1 MSASMSSELSAEPNL
16 TPLLDVVFQ
25 LITFFMLVINFS
37 QDNFDSRIKL
47 PIAGSARPQDDASKM
62 ADERLVLNVDSRGN
76 LLFNGQELS
85 AAQATQKIKLEAQI
99 ARANIKALRGKVDPN
114 QELPARVVIRAD
126 RETPFA
132 ALFGLIGTCQS
143 NGYQKFDLK
152 GDDRPVMFASDRI
165 RSLCLCSPVRER
177 QP

>member
-1 MSASMSSELSAEPNL
+1 MSSSTGSELKAEPNL

-47 PIAGSARPQDDASKM
+47 PIAGSARPQDDATKV
-62 ADERLVLNVDSRGN
+62 AEERLVLNVDNRGN
-76 LLFNGQELS
+76 LLFLGQTLS
-85 AAQATQKIKLEAQI
+85 FDQAARKIKLEAQI
-99 ARANIKALRGKVDPN
+99 ARANIKAVQGKVGPN

-126 RETPFA
+126 RDTAFSK
-132 ALFGLIGTCQS
+132 LFGLIGTCQS

-152 GDDRPVMFASDRI
+152 AMTGP
-165 RSLCLCSPVRER
+165 
-177 QP
+177 

>member
-1 MSASMSSELSAEPNL
+1 MSASLSSEISAEPNL

-37 QDNFDSRIKL
+37 QENFDSRIKL
-47 PIAGSARPQDDASKM
+47 PIAGSARPQDDTAKM
-62 ADERLVLNVDSRGN
+62 AEERLVLNVDSRGN
-76 LLFNGQELS
+76 LLFNGQVLS
-85 AAQATQKIKLEAQI
+85 AEQASRKIELEAQI
-99 ARANIKALRGKVDPN
+99 ARANIKAIQGKVSAN

-126 RETPFA
+126 RDTPFA

-152 GDDRPVMFASDRI
+152 AMTGP
-165 RSLCLCSPVRER
+165 
-177 QP
+177 

>member
-1 MSASMSSELSAEPNL
+1 MSAAMGKDLKAEPDL

-47 PIAGSARPQDDASKM
+47 PVAGSARPQDDATKM
-62 ADERLVLNVDSRGN
+62 AEERLVLNVDSRGN
-76 LLFNGQELS
+76 LLFNGRTLS
-85 AAQATQKIKLEAQI
+85 PEQAAHTIKREAQI
-99 ARANIKALRGKVDPN
+99 ARANLKAVSGNKAVV

-126 RETPFA
+126 RDTPFTS
-132 ALFGLIGTCQS
+132 LFGLIGTCQT

-152 GDDRPVMFASDRI
+152 AMTG
-165 RSLCLCSPVRER
+165 E
-177 QP
+177 